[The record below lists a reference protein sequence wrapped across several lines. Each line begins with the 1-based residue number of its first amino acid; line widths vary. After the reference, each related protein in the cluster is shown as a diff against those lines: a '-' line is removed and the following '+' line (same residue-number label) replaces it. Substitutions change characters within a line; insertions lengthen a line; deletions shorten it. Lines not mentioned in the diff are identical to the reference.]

1 MSTSSVR
8 SAADYKNAI
17 RALLSDAE
25 EEVGDAVSAR
35 EIDSEPTIPEQ
46 DMDQYLKGLDLLI
59 TEEATVALRAEF
71 LRYSSIFDTEKSRE
85 TIRQAV
91 AEVTKPLIEE
101 WINRN
106 MATIAREV
114 ISEAIGQISRV
125 RAAGSHTST
134 K

>member
-1 MSTSSVR
+1 MSSVR
-8 SAADYKNAI
+8 TVEDYKNAI
-17 RALLSDAE
+17 RVLLHDAE
-25 EEVGDAVSAR
+25 ERVEEAVSAR
-35 EIDSEPTIPEQ
+35 DVGSNTNLSDR

-71 LRYSSIFDTEKSRE
+71 LRYSSVFDTDRSRE

-91 AEVTKPLIEE
+91 AEITKPLIEE

-125 RAAGSHTST
+125 RVAGSHTST